1 MAETQERN
9 VVWHEHIVSQPELEA
24 LHGHKGVTI
33 WFTGL
38 SASGKSTLANAVAA
52 ELHHRRV
59 STFVLDGDNIRH
71 GLNKDLG
78 FSPQDRVENI
88 RRIGEVAK
96 LFTSAGIVNLTAFIS
111 PYLSD
116 RKIARDLQPEHFA
129 EVFCDASL
137 AVCEQRDPKGMY
149 KKARA
154 GIIKQFT
161 GIDAPYEPPP
171 APEIHLHTDWQTID
185 ECVQFVLGW
194 LEEQTIIQSRPRI
207 FAAES
212 VAS

>member
-1 MAETQERN
+1 MNKETTHIYPVFDQ
-9 VVWHEHIVSQPELEA
+9 IVSRQEKEKKL
-24 LHGHKGVTI
+24 KQKSKVI

-38 SASGKSTLANAVAA
+38 SGSGKTTLASALERNLF
-52 ELHHRRV
+52 ERGHL
-59 STFVLDGDNIRH
+59 TQVLDGDNIRT
-71 GLNKDLG
+71 GINNNLG
-78 FSPQDRVENI
+78 FSPEDRVENI

-96 LFTSAGIVNLTAFIS
+96 LFTAAGIVTLTAFIS

-154 GIIKQFT
+154 GLIRQFT
-161 GIDAPYEPPP
+161 GIDAPYEPPA
-171 APEIHLHTDWQTID
+171 APEIHLRTDRQSID
-185 ECVQFVLGW
+185 ECIKIVICW
-194 LEEQTIIQSRPRI
+194 LEKQNVIQSTPQVM
-207 FAAES
+207 AAGS